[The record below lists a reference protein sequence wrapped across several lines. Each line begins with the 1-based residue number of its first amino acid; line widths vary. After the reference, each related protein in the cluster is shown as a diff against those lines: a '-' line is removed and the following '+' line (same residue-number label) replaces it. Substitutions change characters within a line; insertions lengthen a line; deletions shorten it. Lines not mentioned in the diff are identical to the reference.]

1 MSIEK
6 RGDWWFPSRDTEYL
20 KVAAD
25 MRSLHLAM
33 ARVQARNVAVQAGG
47 CIGVWPRQLSAWFR
61 AVYTFEPDP
70 ENFECL
76 VKNLSGLT
84 NVAKMQACL
93 GAGWGPVGMQVS
105 DANAGAGFVYGEGGI
120 PDLRIDDLRL
130 DACNLI
136 CLDVE
141 GYELPALMG
150 ARETLRK
157 FRPVVLCEEKGL
169 GERYK
174 FGNVAEWLT
183 EHGYK
188 EVGREARDVVFAWI

>member
-1 MSIEK
+1 MAIER
-6 RGDWWFPSRDTEYL
+6 RGEWWFPERDTEYV

-33 ARVQARNVAVQAGG
+33 KYVSARNVAVQAGG

-61 AVYTFEPDP
+61 AVYTFEPEP

-76 VKNLSGLT
+76 VKNLSGLI
-84 NVAKMQACL
+84 NVMKMQACL
-93 GAGWGPVGMQVS
+93 GAGQAPVGMQRS
-105 DANAGAGFVYGEGGI
+105 DANAGAGYIQGDGGC
-120 PDLRIDDLRL
+120 PVLKIDDLHL
-130 DACNLI
+130 DICNLI

-157 FRPVVLCEEKGL
+157 FRPVVLCEDKGL
-169 GERYK
+169 HKRYGFGELR
-174 FGNVAEWLT
+174 EWLV
-183 EHGYK
+183 EQGYK
-188 EVGREARDVVFAWI
+188 EVGREARDVVFSWN